1 MSIQPFYHREQQ
13 LADLDRLS
21 RASPSFVIVY
31 GRRRVGKTW
40 LLHRW
45 AEQTGWPYFYWM
57 APRGATADNLRSEI
71 VRELWRW
78 ESPHREIETA
88 PRYDNWSDVFR
99 AARRVAGDRQMIV
112 ALDEFPWAA
121 ESDPSLPSRLQAAWE
136 SLFRDSRVCLI
147 LSGSHITVMES
158 LLKSDA
164 PLFGR
169 LTGKLHV
176 PPFRFVEI
184 TPFVKRYSLEKRLA
198 VYAILGGIPDYLR
211 RWDDRADLM
220 TNIREIFLSDLSPFR
235 NEADV
240 LISDVLRR
248 DSPDYQAVLSAV
260 ARGSR
265 ELADIAGSAA
275 IDKDRTAAVLGML
288 IDLRLIERR
297 IRASVP
303 MDQHDK
309 ARYAR
314 YYLADPFLR
323 FYYRMVEPNRTY
335 LAQQNY
341 EPILRGFTGQT
352 RAFVAA
358 AFEDLCREWTL
369 LMGRASELPF
379 TPDYVGSDWRGQELQ
394 IDVMAVNWREAQV
407 FAGEAKWGEERID
420 HQVYTKLQERVQ
432 RALVYVRAEQ
442 KRHKREE
449 KPWTVHLAL
458 FARRGFTPAV
468 VAAAKADGARLLTF
482 EQLAAD
488 LERLSMPV
496 IR

>member
-1 MSIQPFYHREQQ
+1 MPIQPFYHREQQ
-13 LADLDRLS
+13 LSDLDHLS
-21 RASPSFVIVY
+21 RNLPSFIIVY

-45 AEQTGWPYFYWM
+45 AEQMGWPYFYWM
-57 APRGATADNLRSEI
+57 APRGATADNLRSEL

-78 ESPHREIETA
+78 ESPDREVETA
-88 PRYDNWSDVFR
+88 PRYDNWTDAFR
-99 AARRVAGDRQMIV
+99 AMRRVAGERRMII

-136 SLFRDSRVCLI
+136 TLFRDSSVCLV
-147 LSGSHITVMES
+147 LSGSHIAIMEP
-158 LLKSDA
+158 LLRSDA

-169 LTGKLHV
+169 LTGKLYV
-176 PPFRFVEI
+176 PPFRFTEI
-184 TPFVKRYSLEKRLA
+184 APFVRHYSPDKRLA
-198 VYAILGGIPDYLR
+198 TYAIVGGIPDYLR

-235 NEADV
+235 NEAEV

-265 ELADIAGSAA
+265 ELAEIAAA
-275 IDKDRTAAVLGML
+275 TVLDKDRAAAVLATL
-288 IDLRLIERR
+288 IDLRLVEKR
-297 IRASVP
+297 IRSSIPV
-303 MDQHDK
+303 DQHDK

-341 EPILRGFTGQT
+341 EPILRSFTEQT
-352 RAFVAA
+352 RAFVGT
-358 AFEDLCREWTL
+358 AFEDLCREWVL
-369 LMGRASELPF
+369 VMGRAGELPF
-379 TPDYVGSDWRGQELQ
+379 IPEYVGSDWRGGEHQV
-394 IDVMAVNWREAQV
+394 DMMAVNWREAQV
-407 FAGEAKWGEERID
+407 LIGEAKWGEGRVELSMYN
-420 HQVYTKLQERVQ
+420 QLQDRAQ
-432 RALVYVRAEQ
+432 RALTYMPSD
-442 KRHKREE
+442 
-449 KPWTVHLAL
+449 KPWVVHLAL

-468 VAAAKADGARLLTF
+468 VSAAKGDSARLLTF
-482 EQLAAD
+482 ERIVTD
-488 LERLSMPV
+488 LERLPGQV